1 MLCSR
6 DDASLEA
13 FEERE
18 RQAQEKAEAQAAS
31 LDRAFDGVS
40 KVLKPLS
47 LTRPRLPCKPMRHFL
62 LGLLRVATLSSTNCS
77 TKLPGSREGTKAPAE
92 QVPRQGKI

>member
-18 RQAQEKAEAQAAS
+18 RQAQEKAEAEAAS

-62 LGLLRVATLSSTNCS
+62 LGLLRVATLSS
-77 TKLPGSREGTKAPAE
+77 KASRKQGRHEGAGRTSSSA
-92 QVPRQGKI
+92 G